1 MRVTRETLIRLA
13 KETAQTRSFDNK
25 DIIAAYL
32 TGSLVGGGDPFLG
45 GVTDIDLV
53 FVTAG
58 KPPRTREIVKLTGDF
73 HVDITYRARA
83 DYTPARDLRI
93 NPWLGP
99 EIYAPMLL
107 LEREKFFDFVQAAVR
122 AGFEFNAPALTL
134 QRCRALL
141 NTSRKMW
148 AELLSVETVGAR
160 EVAHYLNALYHAASA
175 VTGLNGGP
183 LAERRLLLDFP
194 TRAEQANRPQMASA
208 LIGLLGGFALPSG
221 LPPEW
226 LAQWRTAFESA
237 AASSKADAYL
247 NPVRTNYYFKAF
259 ESMLGSGNSTAALW
273 PLLNSWTQSALVL
286 PPEQNAD
293 WDAARSL
300 LGLSGTAFEE
310 KVSGLDQF
318 LDEIEILLDEIA
330 SANGLETSTSL

>member
-13 KETAQTRSFDNK
+13 KETAQTRSFENK

-32 TGSLVGGGDPFLG
+32 SGSLVGEGDPFLG

-53 FVTAG
+53 FVMAN
-58 KPPRTREIVKLTGDF
+58 KPQRTREIVKLTGDF
-73 HVDITYRARA
+73 HVDIHYRARA
-83 DYTPARDLRI
+83 EYTPARDLRI

-122 AGFEFNAPALTL
+122 AGFEFNAPSLTL

-141 NTSRKMW
+141 RASRKMW
-148 AELLSVETVGAR
+148 TELLSVESVGAA
-160 EVAHYLNALYHAASA
+160 EVARYLNALYHAACA

-194 TRAEQANRPQMASA
+194 TRAEQADRPQMASA
-208 LIGLLGGFALPSG
+208 LIGLLGGFALESG

-226 LAQWRTAFESA
+226 LTQWRAAFESA
-237 AASSKADAYL
+237 ASSSKADAYL
-247 NPVRTNYYFKAF
+247 NPARTNYYFKAF
-259 ESMLGSGNSTAALW
+259 EAMHESGNSTAALW

-286 PPEQNAD
+286 PAEQNKD
-293 WDAARSL
+293 WDAARSV
-300 LGLSGTAFEE
+300 LGFNDKDFEA
-310 KVSGLDQF
+310 KVGGLDQF
-318 LDEIEILLDEIA
+318 LDEIEALLDEIA
-330 SANGLETSTSL
+330 LANGLDTSTSL